1 MRTTSTPHLTCCCN
15 PSSLPRRATMSSL
28 NITKLLVPSTSWSHI
43 MQSNSPYSLLRS
55 RSPQLWIESLLI
67 HGQTTRCVSSS
78 QPSWIHLP
86 PFPSLQSLVYL
97 VAAELGLPDWD
108 CRPVS
113 SMHQRFLGSSWTS
126 HRQTHTVYITKY
138 IDLAHTA
145 VDSTRSALV
154 MTVPYHPPFLF
165 TFHLDY

>member
-1 MRTTSTPHLTCCCN
+1 MLWLGGTTNSISLTMWTGGPQMRTTSTPHLTCCCN

-28 NITKLLVPSTSWSHI
+28 NITKLLVPSTLWSHI

-113 SMHQRFLGSSWTS
+113 SMHRRFLGSSWTS
-126 HRQTHTVYITKY
+126 HRQTHIYNQIY
-138 IDLAHTA
+138 RF
-145 VDSTRSALV
+145 STYYCRQ
-154 MTVPYHPPFLF
+154 H
-165 TFHLDY
+165 